1 MRIKKMN
8 GFINKADI
16 EFIIEDIRGDK
27 HRLPI
32 TLECNID
39 LSLVDLSSY
48 DMFVV
53 KDLFD
58 TKLDSFIL
66 SNNFF
71 YRQSFELMFNDLVH
85 SLFLENKERVKEYL
99 RDISCI
105 DENEE
110 ISDIY
115 DVCIRSVSNMKI
127 IEGEIL
133 TVLYADIDVEGS
145 ATRQK
150 FEEFEYECC
159 DADFYGCEGFCDCKH
174 NYFDFGIDKKL
185 IGEKNIKLLESCL
198 ANTDISDININDK
211 KSLVKKLK
219 QAYIDDVI
227 NTYNTRHKSSN
238 GMCYSHETTVDLLNF
253 TLNSIRIERTIL
265 SCNSD
270 VFSIDF
276 KDKEAKE

>member
-1 MRIKKMN
+1 MRIRKMN
-8 GFINKADI
+8 GFINKVDVQ
-16 EFIIEDIRGDK
+16 FIIQDIRGDK
-27 HRLPI
+27 DTLPV

-39 LSLVDLSSY
+39 LSKVGDLSSY
-48 DMFVV
+48 DLFVV
-53 KDLFD
+53 KDLFN
-58 TKLDSFIL
+58 KNLDLFIL
-66 SNNFF
+66 STHFF
-71 YRQSFELMFNDLVH
+71 YRPDFELMFNDLVH
-85 SLFLENKERVKEYL
+85 TLLLENKSKVEKYL
-99 RDISCI
+99 RDISYI

-110 ISDIY
+110 ISDVY
-115 DVCIRSVSNMKI
+115 DVCISSVSNMRI
-127 IEGEIL
+127 VEGEIL
-133 TVLYADIDVEGS
+133 TVLYADIDAEGS
-145 ATRQK
+145 AKRQK
-150 FEEFEYECC
+150 FERYC
-159 DADFYGCEGFCDCKH
+159 DSNNCDCEGYCYYEV
-174 NYFDFGIDKKL
+174 YFDFGINKKL
-185 IGEKNIKLLESCL
+185 IGEKNVELLESGL

-276 KDKEAKE
+276 N